1 MNKEVHTQIPKPI
14 KSKRKGIPPTIENA
28 SNNLSKSLDEELV
41 ALNFRVPAE
50 FRKRIKQYALDHNIT
65 SLEVM
70 IKAVEKY
77 INANVK

>member
-1 MNKEVHTQIPKPI
+1 MTKKIQTQIPTPS
-14 KSKRKGIPPTIENA
+14 KSQGKGIPPKTEDA
-28 SNNLSKSLDEELV
+28 SNNLFKALDEELV

-50 FRKRIKQYALDHNIT
+50 FRRRIKQYALDYNTT

-70 IKAVEKY
+70 MKAVEKY

>member
-1 MNKEVHTQIPKPI
+1 MGKKIQTKIPMPS
-14 KSKRKGIPPTIENA
+14 KSQGKGIPPKTEYA
-28 SNNLSKSLDEELV
+28 SNNLSKPLDEELV

-50 FRKRIKQYALDHNIT
+50 FRRRIKQYALDYNIT

-70 IKAVEKY
+70 MKAVEKY

>member
-1 MNKEVHTQIPKPI
+1 MGKKIQTQIPMPS
-14 KSKRKGIPPTIENA
+14 KSKGKGVPPKTEYA
-28 SNNLSKSLDEELV
+28 SNNLSKPLDEELV

-50 FRKRIKQYALDHNIT
+50 FRRRIKQYALDYNIT

-70 IKAVEKY
+70 MKAVEKY

>member
-1 MNKEVHTQIPKPI
+1 MTKTIQTQIPLPI
-14 KSKRKGIPPTIENA
+14 KTRGKGIPPKTEES
-28 SNNLSKSLDEELV
+28 SNNLSKLLDEELV

-50 FRKRIKQYALDHNIT
+50 FRRRIKQYALDHNIT

-70 IKAVEKY
+70 MLSVEKY